1 MFEGTDLNS
10 AYNMDSL
17 NSQLQQDFQQIRE
30 EEPSYQ
36 YNPVVEVPVQKQPE
50 MVAPPKK
57 MVSVQQPGDL
67 PYNPPQAMYNHE
79 KPSYPVVQSESFWD
93 RVSKK
98 RFEVLKVFMLS
109 LIVVLALSIDKV
121 ASHYL
126 SDYLSNNM
134 LTNMQELFVRISY
147 PVFIILV
154 VWLIKSM

>member
-17 NSQLQQDFQQIRE
+17 NPHMQQQNVQQMRE

-36 YNPVVEVPVQKQPE
+36 YNPVVEVPEQKQQV
-50 MVAPPKK
+50 VAPKK
-57 MVSVQQPGDL
+57 MVSLQQPGDL
-67 PYNPPQAMYNHE
+67 SYNPPQAMYNHE
-79 KPSYPVVQSESFWD
+79 KPSLPIVQGESFWD
-93 RVSKK
+93 RVSRK

-121 ASHYL
+121 VSHYL
-126 SDYLSNNM
+126 TDYLSNNI
-134 LTNMQELFVRISY
+134 LTNMQELLVRISY